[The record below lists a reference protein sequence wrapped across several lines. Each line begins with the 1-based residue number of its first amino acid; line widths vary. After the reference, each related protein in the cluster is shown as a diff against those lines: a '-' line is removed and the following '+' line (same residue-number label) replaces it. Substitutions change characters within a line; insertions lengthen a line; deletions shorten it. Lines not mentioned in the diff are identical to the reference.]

1 MAALD
6 LSKAY
11 NRGDHTKVIEDLF
24 DMHTPGW
31 LLALLFSYLSNRKLV
46 LKYQKTEASPRALP
60 GGFGAGTWMGGFLF
74 IVKFNG
80 ICLRPPIPRP
90 ISGNSS
96 IQLKF
101 IDDSSKAATVNL
113 QKSLIPDPETR
124 PLPLQY
130 HERTK
135 MILKPEEN
143 ILQQE
148 LDRFAS
154 EVTASNLVINDKKS
168 FVMVCNPS
176 KKYDFPPEFKVGNS
190 KILEI
195 KSSLKILGIIIQ
207 DDLRWGKQ
215 VDQMAKKA
223 SKKIWMLRRMKKMGL
238 DERSIC
244 NFWKAE
250 GRVHLEPAS
259 AVWTS
264 GITVQQSRKLQ
275 RVQNRA
281 VAAFSDKRE
290 DPKISAIR
298 LNLEPLD
305 ERRRK
310 LALKFAQQTVKKSR
324 HSDMFTKLENPHTSR
339 GGAKREWREPP
350 CKTRRHLKSALPYL
364 TRLLNGEKS

>member
-1 MAALD
+1 
-6 LSKAY
+6 
-11 NRGDHTKVIEDLF
+11 
-24 DMHTPGW
+24 
-31 LLALLFSYLSNRKLV
+31 
-46 LKYQKTEASPRALP
+46 
-60 GGFGAGTWMGGFLF
+60 
-74 IVKFNG
+74 
-80 ICLRPPIPRP
+80 
-90 ISGNSS
+90 
-96 IQLKF
+96 
-101 IDDSSKAATVNL
+101 
-113 QKSLIPDPETR
+113 
-124 PLPLQY
+124 
-130 HERTK
+130 
-135 MILKPEEN
+135 MILKTEEN

-298 LNLEPLD
+298 LKLELLD
-305 ERRRK
+305 ERRQK